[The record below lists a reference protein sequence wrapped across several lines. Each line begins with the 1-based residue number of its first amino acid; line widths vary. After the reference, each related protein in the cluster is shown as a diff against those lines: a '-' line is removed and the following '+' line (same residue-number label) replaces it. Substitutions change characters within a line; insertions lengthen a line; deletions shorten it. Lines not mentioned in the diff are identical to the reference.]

1 MKSPDELARECIK
14 SIRPYSPGKTA
25 PIKLASNENPLGPS
39 PRALQAMEQAIRET
53 RLYPDLPSTA
63 LTNAIAKHH
72 DVPPECVVVGAGSD
86 EVIYMLGMAYV
97 NPGEEIVISSP
108 PFATYCLIAPIMGA
122 KLVMVPA
129 NDYRHD
135 LEAMAAACT
144 EKTKLVFISNPYNP
158 TATIVTRAE
167 VDRFLQAV
175 PEQTIV
181 VLDEAYSEYVD
192 DPDYPDGLEYVR
204 RGLNVLSMRTFSKI
218 HALAGL
224 RIGYG
229 IAPAALAK
237 YLLLV
242 REPFNVSSVAQAAA
256 LASLEDREQIERAV
270 TLNRQGKAYLCSAFD
285 DMGLTYAPSQA
296 NFIFVDIGMDSVAAF
311 GKLRK
316 RGFAVRTGDIFGMP
330 THIRVT
336 IGTAEQNGQF
346 IAALK
351 DVLAEGGEA
360 AP

>member
-1 MKSPDELARECIK
+1 MKPPDELARECIK
-14 SIRPYSPGKTA
+14 SIRPYSPGRSA

-39 PRALQAMEQAIRET
+39 PRALEAMERAIRET
-53 RLYPDLPSTA
+53 RLYPDLPSTE

-108 PFATYCLIAPIMGA
+108 PFATYCLLAPVMDA

-129 NDYRHD
+129 KDYRHD
-135 LEAMAAACT
+135 LEGMAAACNDR
-144 EKTKLVFISNPYNP
+144 TKLVIISNPYNP
-158 TATIVTRAE
+158 TATIVTRDE
-167 VDRFLQAV
+167 VERFLAAV

-181 VLDEAYSEYVD
+181 VLDEAYFEYAD
-192 DPDYPDGLEYVR
+192 DPDYPNGLEYVR
-204 RGLNVLSMRTFSKI
+204 QGLNVLSMRTFSKI

-229 IAPAALAK
+229 VGPAELVK

-242 REPFNVSSVAQAAA
+242 REPFNVNSIAQAAA
-256 LASLEDREQIERAV
+256 LASLEDRDQIERAV
-270 TLNRQGKAYLCSAFD
+270 RMNREGKHYLCGEFD
-285 DMGLTYAPSQA
+285 ALGLTYAPSQA
-296 NFIFVDIGMDSVAAF
+296 NFIFVDIGMDSVQAFAA
-311 GKLRK
+311 LRE

-336 IGTAEQNGQF
+336 IGTPEQNEQF
-346 IAALK
+346 VAALRE
-351 DVLAEGGEA
+351 VLAEAKGA
-360 AP
+360 TP